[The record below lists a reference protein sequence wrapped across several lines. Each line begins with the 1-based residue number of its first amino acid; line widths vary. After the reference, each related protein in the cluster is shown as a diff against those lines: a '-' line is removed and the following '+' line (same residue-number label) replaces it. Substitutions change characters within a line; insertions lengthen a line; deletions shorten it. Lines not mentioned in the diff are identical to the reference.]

1 MSPDDTA
8 SALEMNLE
16 RLEARL
22 GILATAYVTRVPP
35 IIRAAVKREQERG
48 AALPPGTSRINFRP
62 FRPCDACGA
71 DTAAQCLA
79 YFPETFCICGACQ
92 IACEEAPPA

>member
-22 GILATAYVTRVPP
+22 GIPAAAYVTRIPP
-35 IIRAAVKREQERG
+35 IIRAAVKREQER
-48 AALPPGTSRINFRP
+48 AALTPGTHRLSLRP
-62 FRPCDACGA
+62 YRPCDVCGA
-71 DTAAQCLA
+71 DTAAQCMA
-79 YFPETFCICGACQ
+79 YFPETFCICSACQ
-92 IACEEAPPA
+92 IACEETG